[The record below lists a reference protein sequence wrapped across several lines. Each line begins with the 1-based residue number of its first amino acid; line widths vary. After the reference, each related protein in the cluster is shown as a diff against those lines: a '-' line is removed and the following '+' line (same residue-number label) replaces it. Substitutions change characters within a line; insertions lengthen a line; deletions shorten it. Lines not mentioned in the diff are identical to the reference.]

1 MKYVYTVEDVIKEK
15 GSDYM
20 EFESENLALAE
31 IYERLREKRWTRREI
46 VKYKPFI
53 ELMCLRYNEY
63 GQFEEIESETVF
75 NYTLANAV
83 L

>member
-1 MKYVYTVEDVIKEK
+1 MKYIYTVEDVIKER
-15 GSDYM
+15 GLDYM

-31 IYERLREKRWTRREI
+31 VYERLREKRWTRREI
-46 VKYKPFI
+46 VKYSPFI
-53 ELMCLRYNEY
+53 ELMRIRYNEC
-63 GQFEEIESETVF
+63 GQFEEIESETIY